1 MKTSELK
8 ALLKTV
14 KMIGSEKHSDL
25 DPDFLEAVV
34 SAEQDNLEDAAAA
47 MKEIEV
53 ALEKV
58 ISRKR
63 TR

>member
-14 KMIGSEKHSDL
+14 KIIGSEKHPDL

-34 SAEQDNLEDAAAA
+34 GAELDNLEDDAAAL
-47 MKEIEV
+47 KEIEV

-63 TR
+63 AR